1 MKEKLLLLAYGA
13 FISLMTIHIGAERE
27 KIEPLIASKEP
38 AYTEIVEL
46 PRETTEETTEK
57 AYIPIDIPMDEK
69 LQEWIYTYCNEQNI
83 SPAIVIAIIEKES
96 NYNPE
101 AIGDYGNSF
110 GLMQI
115 YQKFHEDRMERLGVT
130 DLLDT
135 KQNVQVGVDY
145 LMELFKEN
153 PEPAWVLNAYNG
165 GRAYANRKLSAGEDT
180 EYSVDILDRAAVL
193 ERMWEYVGN

>member
-13 FISLMTIHIGAERE
+13 FISLMTIHIGNERA
-27 KIEPLIASKEP
+27 KVEPLIANEVP
-38 AYTEIVEL
+38 GYTEVVEL
-46 PRETTEETTEK
+46 PEGTKEK
-57 AYIPIDIPMDEK
+57 EYIPINIPIETE

-115 YQKFHEDRMERLGVT
+115 YKSCHLDRIERLGIT
-130 DLLDT
+130 NLLDP

-145 LMELFKEN
+145 LLELFRDD

-165 GRAYANRKLSAGEDT
+165 GRAYASRKEASGEDT
-180 EYSVDILDRAAVL
+180 EYAIDILDRAAVL
-193 ERMWEYVGN
+193 ERMWEHVGN